1 MPSCALCS
9 PSPLLS
15 LKSMGLLDVWGSL
28 GTSKEHSKVFLRGY
42 MVPWK
47 NVTRFISMFFEEKIK
62 INTSLPVYF

>member
-1 MPSCALCS
+1 
-9 PSPLLS
+9 
-15 LKSMGLLDVWGSL
+15 MGLLDVWGSL